1 MAFARYRAS
10 GRISPRF
17 AVGAAAAIVG
27 AAVLAWPYQKL
38 IGWIPYIYL
47 NLLIYLGA
55 ALAVGF
61 LAALASKW
69 GQNRNALVGALLG
82 ALVGATL
89 VATSHYVAYRTVVDD
104 VVQQLKEHGLSE
116 GAAERAV
123 GDTLTFGRY
132 VDLRL
137 HAGWS
142 LGSSRVP
149 APPRIG
155 APAEH
160 PSGDISGGLV
170 WAVWGIEAAGLV
182 LMGTL
187 MGGKHDPFCEA
198 CQEWMRDHHVGARNG
213 DPDSVA
219 AATRAETVDALAALP
234 PVSDAPLGPRLA
246 FRAHTCARCQ
256 GPAYLTIARETF
268 KPGKDGTIET
278 SSSDLRS
285 HLVVRRDELAALSR
299 DGEPVSARG

>member
-82 ALVGATL
+82 AVIGATL

-116 GAAERAV
+116 GTAERAV

-132 VDLRL
+132 VESPVTLTIDDDVIVDI
-137 HAGWS
+137 AGDG
-142 LGSSRVP
+142 LD
-149 APPRIG
+149 
-155 APAEH
+155 AE
-160 PSGDISGGLV
+160 LFR
-170 WAVWGIEAAGLV
+170 EYLAAF
-182 LMGTL
+182 
-187 MGGKHDPFCEA
+187 DD
-198 CQEWMRDHHVGARNG
+198 RDAYATSHVGWGMNPAARWDVLALYDRRELWGTEVRAFAGNFLYSTG
-213 DPDSVA
+213 ANEVA
-219 AATRAETVDALAALP
+219 GRYTLGHFDLPLRGCTVLLDGRPVVEAGVLA
-234 PVSDAPLGPRLA
+234 
-246 FRAHTCARCQ
+246 
-256 GPAYLTIARETF
+256 
-268 KPGKDGTIET
+268 
-278 SSSDLRS
+278 
-285 HLVVRRDELAALSR
+285 
-299 DGEPVSARG
+299 